1 MDEYMG
7 IVKLFAGNFP
17 IKGWAFC
24 NGQLL
29 SISQNSALYSL
40 LGTTYGGDGM
50 NTFALPDLRGR
61 IAVGFGSGQG
71 LQNYSLG
78 EMGGTEGVT
87 LMTNQL
93 PAHNHSLN
101 ATTGAGSVVPPSNA
115 LLAAATGA
123 DEGGTSVTV
132 STYANGSPNTS
143 LNPASIGVTGGNQP
157 HENRQPYLGLN
168 YIICIQGLYPPHP

>member
-40 LGTTYGGDGM
+40 LGNTYGGDGVS
-50 NTFALPDLRGR
+50 TFALPDLRGR
-61 IAVGFGSGQG
+61 TAVGFGSGPG
-71 LQNYSLG
+71 LQNYNLG
-78 EMGGTEGVT
+78 EAGGTESVT
-87 LMTNQL
+87 LTNNQL
-93 PAHNHSLN
+93 PVHTHSLN
-101 ATTGAGSVVPPSNA
+101 ATTNSGTQVSPSGV

-143 LNPASIGVTGGNQP
+143 LSPNSIGGAGGNQP

-168 YIICIQGLYPPHP
+168 YIICTEGLYPPRP